1 MRRKKFVIIAA
12 VLCLVAALATVV
24 ISRTLSPVHDSATTP
39 ETQEP
44 SPTKTPTPEESTSE
58 EPTPEAT
65 PSTLTIVAAG
75 DVLLHMPVNESA
87 RTATGY
93 DYTDLFSAVTPYIS
107 GADLAICGMETTLA
121 PPGEPPSGYP
131 MFGAPDE
138 IIPSLKTSGWDGC
151 STANNHSADRGFA
164 ALSHNLDVFD
174 ENNLGHSGT
183 ARSEEEGNQTQFYTV
198 SAGGRDVKIAHLSYT
213 TVDNWIPGFPGKPWA
228 WNVTTNER
236 ATHTVEEIVER
247 SRQARDKGADLV
259 VVSYHWGVEYETT
272 PSDEER
278 TVAQQLADSGEI
290 DLVFGSHPHVAQPI
304 TKLEG
309 GPDGQGMW
317 IIYSMGNFISDYSGA
332 TFGINTLTGILAT
345 ATIDVPA
352 SGAAHVSNLEWT
364 AVTLDRP
371 THHLYLLADLES
383 GRYTS
388 TITAADLAQRRS
400 AINGIMG
407 TPERTVL
414 PTQASELVSQE
425 RR

>member
-1 MRRKKFVIIAA
+1 MMKHKKLGIVALL
-12 VLCLVAALATVV
+12 LCLVVAIATVV
-24 ISRTLSPVHDSATTP
+24 TSRSLPPEHNNTT
-39 ETQEP
+39 ETQTQKP
-44 SPTKTPTPEESTSE
+44 SPTDTLSSE
-58 EPTPEAT
+58 EPSTEAT
-65 PSTLTIVAAG
+65 PSTLTIVAGG
-75 DVLLHMPVNESA
+75 DVLLHTAVNEAA

-121 PPGEPPSGYP
+121 PPGELPSDYP
-131 MFGAPDE
+131 IFGAPDG
-138 IIPSLKTSGWDGC
+138 IIPSLKAGGWDGC

-183 ARSEEEGNQTQFYTV
+183 ARSEKEGNQTQFYTL
-198 SAGGRDVKIAHLSYT
+198 SAGGRDVTIAHLSYT
-213 TVDNWIPGFPGKPWA
+213 TVDNWIPSFPGKPWA

-236 ATHTVEEIVER
+236 ATHTVEEVIER

-272 PSDEER
+272 PSNEEI
-278 TVAQQLADSGEI
+278 TIAKQLADCGEI
-290 DLVFGSHPHVAQPI
+290 DLLLGSHPHVAQSI
-304 TKLEG
+304 TKMDG

-317 IIYSMGNFISDYSGA
+317 LVYSMGNFISDYNGA
-332 TFGINTLTGILAT
+332 AFGINTLTGILTT

-400 AINGIMG
+400 AINAIMS
-407 TPERTVL
+407 TPERTQL
-414 PTQASELVSQE
+414 PVQASELVSQE